1 MDIAVVRD
9 LLDRQLVDRD
19 GEPLG
24 RVDGIVMA
32 YTADA
37 PPRITHF
44 ELGAQT
50 LAQRLPRPFR
60 GMLASL
66 AKRLTPRGEQ
76 PYRIEASRI
85 IHLGRTIKIDIDGAR
100 SAARETERWIRDHII
115 TRIPG
120 S

>member
-9 LLDRQLVDRD
+9 LLDKQLVDRE

-44 ELGAQT
+44 ELGARP
-50 LAQRLPRPFR
+50 LAQRLPHPFQ
-60 GMLASL
+60 GALASL
-66 AKRLTPRGEQ
+66 ARRLSLRGDQ
-76 PYRIEASRI
+76 PYRIDVGRI
-85 IHLGRTIKIDIDGAR
+85 IHLGRTIRIDIDVTR

-115 TRIPG
+115 AHIPG